1 MLLPILKEPKLK
13 PFHPLVKS
21 IPARIVNKQIV
32 CLRDLEKTLLWLAPV
47 SQLNFF
53 LEFLE

>member
-47 SQLNFF
+47 SQLSFF
-53 LEFLE
+53 SEFLE